1 MNQINF
7 LEELGGKENMN
18 LENSINNPNAQ
29 QLPSGGASQAP
40 KPLVQFS
47 GGTYSTMINPNLQ
60 PMPLPPHLLEK
71 VYFDELEV
79 AKANAKKSHEYLLK
93 SNLEFQKNCY
103 AERRE
108 ETRERHRRERDL
120 VQLRVFENPDGFLC
134 VEHKYPDGT
143 TKHSQAILSISKLRL
158 KKAICPMIPEK
169 NCYKVFWHENP
180 QGVKIPDTEMTANKL
195 AMVLQKHG
203 IVLCVSK
210 AKKAETLEAIY
221 SFLFENLEAEED
233 LLIFGWNKTKSGWIF
248 NSMI

>member
-1 MNQINF
+1 MY
-7 LEELGGKENMN
+7 LENLTTN
-18 LENSINNPNAQ
+18 LETREENPYGV
-29 QLPSGGASQAP
+29 PGRVP
-40 KPLVQFS
+40 EPLVRFD
-47 GGTYSTMINPNLQ
+47 GTTYSPMLIPNLQ
-60 PMPLPPHLLEK
+60 PQPLPSSLMEK
-71 VYFDELEV
+71 TCLAELEV

-233 LLIFGWNKTKSGWIF
+233 LLIFGWNKTKAGWKF
-248 NSMI
+248 HREL

>member
-1 MNQINF
+1 
-7 LEELGGKENMN
+7 MN
-18 LENSINNPNAQ
+18 LENLTTNLETREENPYGV
-29 QLPSGGASQAP
+29 PGRVP
-40 KPLVQFS
+40 EPLVRFE
-47 GGTYSTMINPNLQ
+47 GTTYSPMLIPNLQ
-60 PMPLPPHLLEK
+60 PQPLPSSLMEK
-71 VYFDELEV
+71 TCLAELEV

-233 LLIFGWNKTKSGWIF
+233 LLIFGWNKTKAGWKF
-248 NSMI
+248 HREL

>member
-1 MNQINF
+1 MY
-7 LEELGGKENMN
+7 LENLTTN
-18 LENSINNPNAQ
+18 LETREENPYGV
-29 QLPSGGASQAP
+29 PGRVP
-40 KPLVQFS
+40 EPLVRFE
-47 GGTYSTMINPNLQ
+47 GTTYSPMLIPNLQ
-60 PMPLPPHLLEK
+60 PQPLPSSLMEK
-71 VYFDELEV
+71 TCLAELEV

-233 LLIFGWNKTKSGWIF
+233 LLIFGWNKTKAGWKF
-248 NSMI
+248 HREL

>member
-1 MNQINF
+1 MY
-7 LEELGGKENMN
+7 LENLTTN
-18 LENSINNPNAQ
+18 LETREENPYGV
-29 QLPSGGASQAP
+29 PGRVP
-40 KPLVQFS
+40 EPLVRFD
-47 GGTYSTMINPNLQ
+47 GTTYSPMLIPNLQ
-60 PMPLPPHLLEK
+60 PQPLPPHHMDKTYLA
-71 VYFDELEV
+71 ELEV

-180 QGVKIPDTEMTANKL
+180 QGVKIPESEMTADEL
-195 AMVLQKHG
+195 AKVLQKYG
-203 IVLCVSK
+203 VVLHIGRT
-210 AKKAETLEAIY
+210 KKAETWEAIF
-221 SFLFENLEAEED
+221 SFMFENLEPEEEI
-233 LLIFGWNKTKSGWIF
+233 LIFGWNKTKAGWKF
-248 NSMI
+248 HREL